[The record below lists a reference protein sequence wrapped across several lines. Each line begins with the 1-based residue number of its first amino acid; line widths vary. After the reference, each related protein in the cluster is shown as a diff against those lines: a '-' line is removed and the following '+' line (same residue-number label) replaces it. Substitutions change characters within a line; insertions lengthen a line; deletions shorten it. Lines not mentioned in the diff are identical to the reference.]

1 MLDGHVAGFKGDDA
15 TYEAALDAAMRGDKP
30 ATRSSAPMDED
41 RVHHSPLQPRRGSRF
56 LSHEEH
62 NASLEHKAAELKE
75 RLCAAHMAIKTHQK
89 EETRYVRQL
98 KHAQKEGEKERAR
111 QAAKYER
118 ALAQMKTAS
127 SKIEGRL
134 LKVDLQLAKEKD
146 KRIAA
151 EAAQKGAESETKRA
165 KTAAA
170 QAQRHVTA
178 TKALLE
184 KAEER
189 VTARP
194 DSRPHP
200 RAWHG

>member
-1 MLDGHVAGFKGDDA
+1 
-15 TYEAALDAAMRGDKP
+15 
-30 ATRSSAPMDED
+30 
-41 RVHHSPLQPRRGSRF
+41 
-56 LSHEEH
+56 
-62 NASLEHKAAELKE
+62 
-75 RLCAAHMAIKTHQK
+75 
-89 EETRYVRQL
+89 
-98 KHAQKEGEKERAR
+98 
-111 QAAKYER
+111 
-118 ALAQMKTAS
+118 MKTAI